1 MNGSRANPNAPK
13 DILQDFDIVYAV
25 TDIGPF
31 RKNPGWIARFGKP
44 LMVLEP
50 DSQMPDAASARPD
63 EKYTWLM
70 LFEDGNRIDLTLR
83 RVDTAAGHAAASR
96 QTVVLLDKD
105 HILPDLPPASDADY
119 HVARPDPDT
128 FCQCC
133 ESFWWDATYVA
144 KGLWRREILYA
155 MDHLNQIVRPS
166 LIDMLTWTAGLETAF
181 GHLPAGRTRIRL
193 ARPLHRRRTF
203 PRRRPARRLPAGLFL
218 QPAAGHRHRAVHLEN
233 PGKPARPLK
242 SGHPKRANRT
252 KRPSGMKNAFTR
264 NSHGQT
270 GHHPV
275 PSPGNA
281 PPAGTRKTD
290 EETPPDQRVVTE
302 PSVAGGTALPV
313 RRFFQRTKKKAHMA
327 VKARAS
333 AYETVAERASVSGAM
348 NR

>member
-1 MNGSRANPNAPK
+1 MRSEKTLYDLILSFARHNDAIRAVWINGSRANPNAPK

-155 MDHLNQIVRPS
+155 MNHLNLIVRPS
-166 LIDMLTWTAGLETAF
+166 LIDMLTWTAGLATGF
-181 GHLPAGRTRIRL
+181 SVSTGKNGKYLDRYLPAPVWKRL
-193 ARPLHRRRTF
+193 LATYPLAEPESVWHALYT
-203 PRRRPARRLPAGLFL
+203 AGGLFHD
-218 QPAAGHRHRAVHLEN
+218 AARHVASRL
-233 PGKPARPLK
+233 GY
-242 SGHPKRANRT
+242 SYNRQQAIAIGLYIS
-252 KRPSGMKNAFTR
+252 KIR
-264 NSHGQT
+264 
-270 GHHPV
+270 
-275 PSPGNA
+275 GN
-281 PPAGTRKTD
+281 RLD
-290 EETPPDQRVVTE
+290 R
-302 PSVAGGTALPV
+302 
-313 RRFFQRTKKKAHMA
+313 
-327 VKARAS
+327 
-333 AYETVAERASVSGAM
+333 
-348 NR
+348 